1 MRKAETSMH
10 SEVMVSLLKVFGWRL
25 FSVENNYNNS
35 GLWVIVVIAELW
47 LLFFDDMVIVF
58 YDMVFGSQKS
68 YFE

>member
-1 MRKAETSMH
+1 MRKTEYSMH
-10 SEVMVSLLKVFGWRL
+10 SEVMVNLFQAFGWWL

-58 YDMVFGSQKS
+58 YDIVFGSLRS
-68 YFE
+68 YFG